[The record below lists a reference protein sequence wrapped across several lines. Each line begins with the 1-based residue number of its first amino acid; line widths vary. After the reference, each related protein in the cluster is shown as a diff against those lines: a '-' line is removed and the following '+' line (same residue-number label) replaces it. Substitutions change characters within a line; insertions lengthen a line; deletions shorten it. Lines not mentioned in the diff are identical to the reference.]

1 MDENAL
7 TQDVLLADIR
17 QALREE
23 ERELKAEEKALEKLL
38 VRIELPLIFGA
49 AIAIVVMSL
58 LNLGAICEIC
68 PLLPSSVLAIVRIVK

>member
-49 AIAIVVMSL
+49 AIAIVVMVR
-58 LNLGAICEIC
+58 LNLGGICEVC
-68 PLLPSSVLAIVRIVK
+68 P